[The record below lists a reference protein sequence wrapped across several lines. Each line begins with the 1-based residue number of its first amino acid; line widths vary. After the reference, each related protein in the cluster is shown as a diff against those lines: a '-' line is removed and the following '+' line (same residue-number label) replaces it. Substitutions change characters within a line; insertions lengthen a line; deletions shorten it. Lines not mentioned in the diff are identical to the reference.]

1 MATYLYVIKKTLRH
15 NESDKGSI
23 TKLEALTVFD
33 YVAAVRRGPGY
44 GTEPSDPRGNLIP
57 LPRYLKEVQPG
68 PVDTLGL
75 RTASGTPCAL
85 LIFGALGGG
94 KIYRE
99 LTGNDTWS
107 KINEI
112 RAGTDPV
119 KCMVMDSKFG
129 TGHDKMLM
137 MVASNKFDFPKGMK
151 EAPVTNGTLYAR
163 HITMYFQSFG

>member
-15 NESDKGSI
+15 NENDRGSV
-23 TKLEALTVFD
+23 TKLDPLTAFD

-75 RTASGTPCAL
+75 LTASGTPCAL

-94 KIYRE
+94 KVYRD
-99 LTGNDTWS
+99 LTGNDAWS
-107 KINEI
+107 KIGEI
-112 RAGTDPV
+112 RAGSDPV
-119 KCMVMDSKFG
+119 KCMVMDAKFG

-137 MVASNKFDFPKGMK
+137 MVAPNKFDFPKGMK
-151 EAPVTNGTLYAR
+151 QVSVTNGALNAR
-163 HITMYFQSFG
+163 QITSYFQSFR